1 MDILQIVGLCITATA
16 LVLVL
21 RRDRPEVALQIGL
34 AVSAIVFIA
43 IASRLVSTLTV
54 LRDLAERA
62 QVNTLHLNVV
72 LKIIGVA
79 YVTEFGAQICR
90 DANESAIAGKV
101 ELAGKVI
108 ILALSIPI
116 VLAVMDA
123 IIRLLPG

>member
-21 RRDRPEVALQIGL
+21 RRDRPEIALQIGL